1 MSEKYRV
8 FIADDEVET
17 LESLKKS
24 LTLSGFEVRATFN
37 PREIIKMIK
46 EFKPDVVLLD
56 LLMPDIGGFE
66 ICHIIDADIEIKG
79 IPIIIISALSGYT
92 DIKNAY
98 ELGVVGYFTKP
109 YDYNKLVNE
118 INKIVARR

>member
-1 MSEKYRV
+1 
-8 FIADDEVET
+8 
-17 LESLKKS
+17 
-24 LTLSGFEVRATFN
+24 
-37 PREIIKMIK
+37 
-46 EFKPDVVLLD
+46 VVLLD